1 MSAVRQV
8 YQLTLQL
15 IEVLQ
20 KDFNRDQKITLVEE
34 LLQKRE
40 EAMKG
45 MVAPYTDEEKQL
57 GKKLIELNSLLDR
70 LLASEKNDIQKDLKE
85 LNVKKESSNKY
96 VNPYQSLAVD
106 GMFYDKRN

>member
-20 KDFNRDQKITLVEE
+20 KDFNRDQKITLIEE

-40 EAMKG
+40 DAMKG
-45 MVAPYTDEEKQL
+45 MAAPYTDEEKQL
-57 GKKLIELNSLLDR
+57 GKKLIELNQLLDR